1 MAALPK
7 EVGGKPAQEVRSV
20 LESKF
25 GVDGNIDETH
35 IKQLDRPTKVKLN
48 SAISTYC
55 KNYPESELAKL
66 RNGAVS
72 DLDRRKLCARFL
84 MHSQDGAR
92 VAKTTTS
99 VVNSTRAVGKG
110 GWKYYSQIVTL
121 MGGDT
126 DLADDI
132 IEGAPEQ
139 PAEHAAARKKGKTQY
154 WVDVN
159 ETVKSTGVDEKTSV
173 EQSAEITAEQYDVL
187 KSDMSNLMTGPSEPV
202 DLPVA
207 NSSSAPAILDG
218 QADGGVA
225 IVLAEQPPLI
235 K

>member
-7 EVGGKPAQEVRSV
+7 EVGGRPAQEVRAV

-25 GVDGNIDETH
+25 GTDGDIDETQ

-55 KNYPESELAKL
+55 KNFPESELAKL
-66 RNGAVS
+66 RSGAVS
-72 DLDRRKLCARFL
+72 DLDRRKVSARFL
-84 MHSQDGAR
+84 MDSRDGAL

-99 VVNSTRAVGKG
+99 VVNSTRAVGTG

-132 IEGAPEQ
+132 IEGGTGAAGRTCRSPE
-139 PAEHAAARKKGKTQY
+139 KGQKT
-154 WVDVN
+154 
-159 ETVKSTGVDEKTSV
+159 
-173 EQSAEITAEQYDVL
+173 
-187 KSDMSNLMTGPSEPV
+187 
-202 DLPVA
+202 
-207 NSSSAPAILDG
+207 ILG
-218 QADGGVA
+218 
-225 IVLAEQPPLI
+225 
-235 K
+235 